1 MNRNYAKIILAFL
14 ILLPLQAIVF
24 RNFVVFGTG
33 FCFIYLL
40 AFLILPIEISAIA
53 AMIIGFASGIFI
65 DLFYHTLGIHAAAG
79 VLFMLL
85 RSFWLQ
91 INAPRTGFELN
102 KLPSFPSYGFVW
114 SLGYSLPLILIH
126 SITVFTLEAG
136 GFHFI
141 GLSLLKALITALI
154 SLILIVLTQYFFFK
168 PSK

>member
-53 AMIIGFASGIFI
+53 AMIIGFVSGIFI

-136 GFHFI
+136 GFHFYWSEPLKSI
-141 GLSLLKALITALI
+141 DYSFNKPNTYSTDPIFLL
-154 SLILIVLTQYFFFK
+154 
-168 PSK
+168 